1 MSAIAVRL
9 LSITLVL
16 FLTFIPS
23 SSQSQ
28 SASDNSNSGVLSDH
42 NRLLLEKIDRL
53 ERRIAELEA
62 RAGIESTTKQ
72 SDTPVAENGNLTQET
87 SQPATG
93 KSATNP
99 STAPTEAEEPFAFAD
114 FTWLNGNSRTKE
126 SPLDS
131 KVFTGEF
138 RADIS

>member
-42 NRLLLEKIDRL
+42 DRLLLEKIDRL

-62 RAGIESTTKQ
+62 RAGVDAPTKKPDPAITTSNVRQAAPQPAAETHIANSSTT
-72 SDTPVAENGNLTQET
+72 SAEPET
-87 SQPATG
+87 
-93 KSATNP
+93 
-99 STAPTEAEEPFAFAD
+99 PFAFAD
-114 FTWLNGNSRTKE
+114 FTWLNGN
-126 SPLDS
+126 
-131 KVFTGEF
+131 
-138 RADIS
+138 